1 MKKGQ
6 IMGLPILMIFG
17 LIVGAFILFFGIKW
31 LGSLTEEANYV
42 DFLDRMKDLDNN
54 IDTFQNYDK
63 GSSKVFTLEFPE
75 DVERVCFYDSSQGSD
90 CLDDGK
96 ECSADLEGMFDL
108 VKSDEYNVYVMP
120 PNVYDQNRLK
130 LEDFKTSGGNPICVS
145 NGGNLVL
152 VSADGYVEIQ
162 YYE

>member
-17 LIVGAFILFFGIKW
+17 LIVGALILFFGVRW
-31 LGSLTEEANYV
+31 LGSLTEQANYV
-42 DFLDRMKDLDNN
+42 DFLDQMKDLDGN

-63 GSSKVFTLEFPE
+63 GSSKVYDLNLPD
-75 DVERVCFYDSSQGSD
+75 DVEKVCFYDSTQEVDCTEDGESCSTELSD
-90 CLDDGK
+90 
-96 ECSADLEGMFDL
+96 MFDL
-108 VKSDEYNVYVMP
+108 IVDDEYNLYVMP

-130 LEDFKTSGGNPICVS
+130 LEDFKTGGGNPVCIS
-145 NGGNLVL
+145 NGGRLAL
-152 VSADGYVEIQ
+152 VSTGDNVEVQ